1 MFGKDA
7 LPEKDLLKI
16 AGIIKRFEHSPLGSE
31 LKKQTDTA
39 KRQYQRLGKSRE
51 FDKKEDDNKK
61 QALKKYNKS
70 DLIYDSNHIFYK

>member
-31 LKKQTDTA
+31 LKKQTTLQKNSIKD
-39 KRQYQRLGKSRE
+39 
-51 FDKKEDDNKK
+51 
-61 QALKKYNKS
+61 
-70 DLIYDSNHIFYK
+70 